1 MHINLICFNF
11 LGKRRKV
18 KVRRSIGQG
27 NDMSNDSKIVLI
39 VDDEEDLREILSMH
53 VEELGFTALTADN
66 GESGLA
72 ALFTNPVDVVLSDLT
87 MPKLNGIGFLRQAR
101 SKGYNFPFLVLTG
114 NGTKAT
120 AMEAVRL
127 GAFDFLEKPFIPNH
141 LKSLLDEAMRQSK
154 SQQGTSRTSESQDK
168 QWPIRLPNLN
178 EDSSSAWEVGQ
189 NIENFFELFDGQL
202 AFCKGSIKNILD
214 KEEQARELGYLYRVI
229 RSCSQ
234 AARFWQFYDLSSV
247 AFELSEMILFFRAHP
262 EQVRQETAQ
271 LVVRG
276 INNILN
282 LIHNLQD
289 SSSVMAKSFELREE
303 IKKVLDKLSLIEN

>member
-1 MHINLICFNF
+1 
-11 LGKRRKV
+11 
-18 KVRRSIGQG
+18 
-27 NDMSNDSKIVLI
+27 MSNDSKIVLI
-39 VDDEEDLREILSMH
+39 VDDEEDLREILSMY

-72 ALFTNPVDVVLSDLT
+72 TLFTNPVDVVLSDLT

-101 SKGYNFPFLVLTG
+101 SKGYNLPFLVLTG

-120 AMEAVRL
+120 AMDAVRL
-127 GAFDFLEKPFIPNH
+127 GAFDFLEKPFLPNH

-154 SQQGTSRTSESQDK
+154 SQQATRRTSESQDK
-168 QWPIRLPNLN
+168 QWPLRLPNLN

-189 NIENFFELFDGQL
+189 NIESFFELFDGQL

-289 SSSVMAKSFELREE
+289 SSSVMATSFELREE
-303 IKKVLDKLSLIEN
+303 IKKVLAKLSLIEN

>member
-1 MHINLICFNF
+1 
-11 LGKRRKV
+11 
-18 KVRRSIGQG
+18 
-27 NDMSNDSKIVLI
+27 MSNDSKVILI

-101 SKGYNFPFLVLTG
+101 SKGYTLPFLVLTG

-154 SQQGTSRTSESQDK
+154 SQQATRRTSESQDK

-262 EQVRQETAQ
+262 EQVQQESAQ
-271 LVVRG
+271 LIVRG

-303 IKKVLDKLSLIEN
+303 IKKLLDKLSLIEN

>member
-1 MHINLICFNF
+1 MVIRFN
-11 LGKRRKV
+11 
-18 KVRRSIGQG
+18 GQG
-27 NDMSNDSKIVLI
+27 NDMSSDSKLILI

-53 VEELGFTALTADN
+53 VEELGFTAITADN

-72 ALFTNPVDVVLSDLT
+72 ALFSNPVDVVLSDLT
-87 MPKLNGIGFLRQAR
+87 MPKLNGIAFLRQAR
-101 SKGYNFPFLVLTG
+101 SKGYSLPFLVLTG

-127 GAFDFLEKPFIPNH
+127 GAFDFLEKPFVPNH

-154 SQQGTSRTSESQDK
+154 AQQAALKNSENQDK

-178 EDSSSAWEVGQ
+178 EDSSSAWEVGN

-202 AFCKGSIKNILD
+202 SFCKGSIKNILD
-214 KEEQARELGYLYRVI
+214 KDEQARELGYLYRVI

-247 AFELSEMILFFRAHP
+247 AFELSEMLLFFRAHP
-262 EQVRQETAQ
+262 EQVRQDSAQ
-271 LVVRG
+271 LIVKG
-276 INNILN
+276 INNLLN

-289 SSSVMAKSFELREE
+289 PSSVMAKSFELRRE
-303 IKKVLDKLSLIEN
+303 IKIAVEKLSHIED